1 MKADRLL
8 VYLGSRTVAAR
19 GAAELQLI
27 AGRLRVHFAASRAE
41 ALAAAPR
48 AEVIWGLPDA
58 AVLAAAPRLKWFQQF
73 SSGMEWLAG
82 AERLARPHL
91 LLTSVSDRH
100 FRSVAM
106 HAMSFLLAHVRRL
119 PDAWRHQQRRQWRRP
134 GDSAPELWDLAGR
147 HLLVLGVGSIG
158 SEVARLARSF
168 GMRVSGVATTAR
180 SVRGFEIVQP
190 MAAFAALLPAVDVV
204 VNTLPLTQQTRGLV
218 NDAFF
223 AGLKRGGYFVNV
235 GRGAT
240 VDERA
245 LIRAL
250 HCGRLAGAGLDVFER
265 EPLRRNSVLWR
276 MSTVQITGH
285 YAGTSE
291 TNAERFWSVA
301 LDNLKRY
308 YAKRPLRNRVD
319 PARLY

>member
-1 MKADRLL
+1 M
-8 VYLGSRTVAAR
+8 
-19 GAAELQLI
+19 I
-27 AGRLRVHFAASRAE
+27 AGRLRVQVATSRAE
-41 ALAAAPR
+41 ALAAAPM
-48 AEVIWGLPDA
+48 AEVIWGIPDA
-58 AVLAAAPRLKWFQQF
+58 GVLAAAPRLKWFQQF

-82 AERLARPHL
+82 DDRMTRSRLV
-91 LLTSVSDRH
+91 LTNVSDRH

-106 HAMSFLLAHVRRL
+106 HAMAFLLAHVRRL
-119 PDAWRHQQRRQWRRP
+119 PDAWRGQQGREWRRP
-134 GDSAPELWDLAGR
+134 RESAPELWDLSSR

-180 SVRGFEIVQP
+180 VIKGFETVRP
-190 MAAFAALLPAVDVV
+190 VTALMSLLSNVDVV
-204 VNTLPLTQQTRGLV
+204 VNTLPLTQQTRCLV
-218 NDAFF
+218 NEAFF
-223 AGLKRGGYFVNV
+223 AGLKPGGYFVNV

-245 LIRAL
+245 LVRTL
-250 HCGRLAGAGLDVFER
+250 RSGRLAGAGLDVFER
-265 EPLRRNSVLWR
+265 EPLRRNSALWR
-276 MSTVQITGH
+276 MLNVQITAH

-308 YAKRPLRNRVD
+308 YAQRPLRNRVT
-319 PARLY
+319 PARMY